1 MNALSVC
8 CLRKEYPAFTLD
20 NVSFTVGEGRVCGL
34 IGANGA
40 GKTTT
45 LKGITGQIETSGDV
59 KAFGVSLRDDERAVK
74 RTIGYVGGGFRY
86 YPQKTVSCV
95 ARVTAGF
102 YPEWREEK
110 FRGYLAKYAI
120 DPNKKIAAL
129 SDGMKVKFFLALAL
143 SHGARLLILDEPT
156 SGLDP
161 LSREEFCDTVLDL
174 VRSEGVSVLFSTH
187 ITSDLMRIADDA
199 VFLSQGKVLADETIK
214 SLLGKYALARFSDE
228 ESGRRSG
235 AIGLKTV
242 KEGFEGL
249 MVRGEKAENGILAE
263 ATLDDIMIHLE
274 IEGRKN

>member
-20 NVSFTVGEGRVCGL
+20 DVSFTVGEGRVCGL

-74 RTIGYVGGGFRY
+74 RTIGFVGGGFRY
-86 YPQKTVSCV
+86 YPQKTVSRV
-95 ARVTAGF
+95 ARATAGF

-161 LSREEFCDTVLDL
+161 LSREEFCDTVLEL

-187 ITSDLMRIADDA
+187 ITSDLEKIADDV
-199 VFLSQGKVLADETIK
+199 VFLSQGKVFADETVK
-214 SLLGKYALARFSDE
+214 SLLEKYVLARFPDE

-249 MVRGEKAENGILAE
+249 MLRGKKAENGRLAE